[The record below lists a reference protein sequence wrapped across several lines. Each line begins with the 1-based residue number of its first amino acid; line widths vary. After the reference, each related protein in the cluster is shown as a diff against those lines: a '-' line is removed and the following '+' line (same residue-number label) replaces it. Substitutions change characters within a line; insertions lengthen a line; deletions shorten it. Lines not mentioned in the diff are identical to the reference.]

1 MVRLMLN
8 GLERTSLA
16 ILVQRGTDLATN
28 LAVRAHTHGGFT
40 FRTSDGG
47 YPDKGFAVAVA
58 KGPERIIERTLA
70 AADIAGFIEEQKDV
84 IRAGNAVF
92 NGGVCI
98 GAWKDGNLWY
108 LDLSIVCESYEEAL
122 AVGRQNHQLAIYDLE
137 AAASIAIPQ
146 AEQEAA

>member
-1 MVRLMLN
+1 MSRAAH
-8 GLERTSLA
+8 RISL
-16 ILVQRGTDLATN
+16 GG
-28 LAVRAHTHGGFT
+28 RA
-40 FRTSDGG
+40 
-47 YPDKGFAVAVA
+47 PDKGFAVAVA

-70 AADIAGFIEEQKDV
+70 AADVEHFMEEHHDV

-122 AVGRQNHQLAIYDLE
+122 ALGRQNHQLAIYDLE
-137 AAASIAIPQ
+137 AATSIAIPQ
-146 AEQEAA
+146 PIQEAA